1 MLYYSI
7 YALAAGFILDL
18 IIGDPRWLYHPVC
31 VIGNL
36 IALLEKILRK
46 IFPKTDKGEL
56 VAGTVEVI
64 LVCLF
69 SGGIPFLILHFLYG
83 ISAWAG
89 LALETFWCYQLLA
102 TKSLKTESMK
112 VYDRLKNGTLDEARY
127 AVSMIVGRD
136 TQSLT
141 KEGIIKAAVETVAEN
156 SSDGVVAP
164 LIYMLIFGPV
174 GGVVYKA
181 VNTMDSMIGYVE
193 EKYFYIGKFAAK
205 LDDVLNY
212 IPARISGILVIISAF
227 ILRYDYK
234 NAFRIFKRDRK
245 KHASPNSAQTE
256 SAMAGALGVQ
266 LAGDATYFGVVHKKP
281 YIGDKKRE
289 IENEDIKRANDIMYT
304 MTIICLVVG
313 FVIRSVVMWLK

>member
-1 MLYYSI
+1 MDIL
-7 YALAAGFILDL
+7 LGFILDT
-18 IIGDPRWLYHPVC
+18 IIGDPYKLPHPIRW
-31 VIGNL
+31 IGSF
-36 IALLEKILRK
+36 ISILEKLCRK
-46 IFPKTDKGEL
+46 IAKSNTMLMILG
-56 VAGTVEVI
+56 AI
-64 LVCLF
+64 LVF
-69 SGGIPFLILHFLYG
+69 IVIFVSGGITLLVLKLASFNKYAYLIVSSVICYYML
-83 ISAWAG
+83 AG
-89 LALETFWCYQLLA
+89 
-102 TKSLKTESMK
+102 KSLKTESMK
-112 VYDRLKNGTLDEARY
+112 VYKAFENNDTEGARK

-181 VNTMDSMIGYVE
+181 INTMDSMIGYVE

-256 SAMAGALGVQ
+256 SAMAGALDIQ
-266 LAGDATYFGVVHKKP
+266 LSGDATYFGVLHKKP

-304 MTIICLVVG
+304 MTVICIVVG
-313 FVIRSVVMWLK
+313 LLIRSVILWQR

>member
-1 MLYYSI
+1 MDIL
-7 YALAAGFILDL
+7 LGFILDT
-18 IIGDPRWLYHPVC
+18 IIGDPYKLPHPIRW
-31 VIGNL
+31 IGSF
-36 IALLEKILRK
+36 ISILEKLCRK
-46 IFPKTDKGEL
+46 IAKSNTMLMILG
-56 VAGTVEVI
+56 AI
-64 LVCLF
+64 LVF
-69 SGGIPFLILHFLYG
+69 IVVFVSGGITLLVLKLASFNKYAYLIVSSVICYYML
-83 ISAWAG
+83 AG
-89 LALETFWCYQLLA
+89 
-102 TKSLKTESMK
+102 KSLKTESMK
-112 VYDRLKNGTLDEARY
+112 VYKAFENNDTEGARK

-234 NAFRIFKRDRK
+234 NAFMIFKRDKR

-313 FVIRSVVMWLK
+313 LVIRSVVMWLK

>member
-1 MLYYSI
+1 MDIL
-7 YALAAGFILDL
+7 LGFILDT
-18 IIGDPRWLYHPVC
+18 IIGDPYKLPHPIRW
-31 VIGNL
+31 IGSF
-36 IALLEKILRK
+36 ISILEKLCRK
-46 IFPKTDKGEL
+46 IARNNTMLMILGAIL
-56 VAGTVEVI
+56 AIVVI
-64 LVCLF
+64 SV
-69 SGGIPFLILHFLYG
+69 SGGITLLVLKLSSFNKYAYTTV
-83 ISAWAG
+83 SAIICYYMLAG
-89 LALETFWCYQLLA
+89 
-102 TKSLKTESMK
+102 KSLKTESMK
-112 VYDRLKNGTLDEARY
+112 VYKAFENNDTEGARK

-156 SSDGVVAP
+156 SSDGVIAP

-212 IPARISGILVIISAF
+212 IPARVSGILVIISAF
-227 ILRYDYK
+227 VLRYDYK
-234 NAFRIFKRDRK
+234 NAFRIFKRDRR

-266 LAGDATYFGVVHKKP
+266 LAGDATYF
-281 YIGDKKRE
+281 
-289 IENEDIKRANDIMYT
+289 DIVPC
-304 MTIICLVVG
+304 TIITLATL
-313 FVIRSVVMWLK
+313 SHSLLQDLL

>member
-1 MLYYSI
+1 MDIL
-7 YALAAGFILDL
+7 LGFILDT
-18 IIGDPRWLYHPVC
+18 IIGDPYKLPHPIRW
-31 VIGNL
+31 IGSF
-36 IALLEKILRK
+36 ISILEKLCRK
-46 IFPKTDKGEL
+46 IAKSNTMLMILG
-56 VAGTVEVI
+56 AI
-64 LVCLF
+64 LVF
-69 SGGIPFLILHFLYG
+69 IVVFVSGGITLLVLKLASFNKYAYLIVSSVICYYML
-83 ISAWAG
+83 AG
-89 LALETFWCYQLLA
+89 
-102 TKSLKTESMK
+102 KSLKTESMK
-112 VYDRLKNGTLDEARY
+112 VYKAFENNDTEGARK

-266 LAGDATYFGVVHKKP
+266 LAGDATYFGVVHKKT

>member
-1 MLYYSI
+1 MDIL
-7 YALAAGFILDL
+7 LGFILDT
-18 IIGDPRWLYHPVC
+18 IIGDPYKLPHPIRW
-31 VIGNL
+31 IGSF
-36 IALLEKILRK
+36 ISILEKLCRK
-46 IFPKTDKGEL
+46 IAKSNTMLMILG
-56 VAGTVEVI
+56 AI
-64 LVCLF
+64 LVF
-69 SGGIPFLILHFLYG
+69 IVIFVSGGITLLVLKLASFNKYAYLIVSSVICYYML
-83 ISAWAG
+83 AG
-89 LALETFWCYQLLA
+89 
-102 TKSLKTESMK
+102 KSLKTESMK
-112 VYDRLKNGTLDEARY
+112 VYKAFENNDTEGARK

-227 ILRYDYK
+227 ILRYNYK
-234 NAFRIFKRDRK
+234 NAFRIFKRDRR

-313 FVIRSVVMWLK
+313 LVIRSVVMWLK

>member
-1 MLYYSI
+1 MDIL
-7 YALAAGFILDL
+7 LGFILDT
-18 IIGDPRWLYHPVC
+18 IIGDPYKLPHPIRW
-31 VIGNL
+31 IGSF
-36 IALLEKILRK
+36 ISILEKLCRK
-46 IFPKTDKGEL
+46 IAKSNTMLMILG
-56 VAGTVEVI
+56 AI
-64 LVCLF
+64 LVF
-69 SGGIPFLILHFLYG
+69 IVVFVSGGITLLVLKLASFNKYAYLIVSSVICYYML
-83 ISAWAG
+83 AG
-89 LALETFWCYQLLA
+89 
-102 TKSLKTESMK
+102 KSLKTESMK
-112 VYDRLKNGTLDEARY
+112 VYKAFENKDTEGARK

-234 NAFRIFKRDRK
+234 NAFRIFKRDRR

-313 FVIRSVVMWLK
+313 LVIRSVVMWLK

>member
-1 MLYYSI
+1 MDIL
-7 YALAAGFILDL
+7 LGFILDT
-18 IIGDPRWLYHPVC
+18 IIGDPYKLPHPIRW
-31 VIGNL
+31 IGSF
-36 IALLEKILRK
+36 ISILEKLCRK
-46 IFPKTDKGEL
+46 IAKSNTMLMILG
-56 VAGTVEVI
+56 AI
-64 LVCLF
+64 LVF
-69 SGGIPFLILHFLYG
+69 IVIFVSGGITLLVLKLASFNKYAYLIVSSVICYYML
-83 ISAWAG
+83 AG
-89 LALETFWCYQLLA
+89 
-102 TKSLKTESMK
+102 KSLKTESMK
-112 VYDRLKNGTLDEARY
+112 VYKAFENNDTEGARK

-227 ILRYDYK
+227 ILRYNYK
-234 NAFRIFKRDRK
+234 NAFRIFKRDRR

-289 IENEDIKRANDIMYT
+289 TENEDIKRANDIMYT

-313 FVIRSVVMWLK
+313 LVIRSVVMWLK

>member
-1 MLYYSI
+1 MDIL
-7 YALAAGFILDL
+7 LGFILDT
-18 IIGDPRWLYHPVC
+18 IIGDPYKLPHPIRW
-31 VIGNL
+31 IGSF
-36 IALLEKILRK
+36 ISILEKLCRK
-46 IFPKTDKGEL
+46 IAKSNTMLMILG
-56 VAGTVEVI
+56 AI
-64 LVCLF
+64 LVF
-69 SGGIPFLILHFLYG
+69 IVVFVSGGITLLVLKLASFNKYAYLIVSSVICYYML
-83 ISAWAG
+83 AG
-89 LALETFWCYQLLA
+89 
-102 TKSLKTESMK
+102 KSLKTESMK
-112 VYDRLKNGTLDEARY
+112 VYKAFENNDTEGARK

-212 IPARISGILVIISAF
+212 IPARISGILDIISAF

-234 NAFRIFKRDRK
+234 NAFRIFKRDRR

-313 FVIRSVVMWLK
+313 LVIRSVVMWLK

>member
-1 MLYYSI
+1 MDIL
-7 YALAAGFILDL
+7 LGFILDT
-18 IIGDPRWLYHPVC
+18 IIGDPYKLPHPIRW
-31 VIGNL
+31 IGSF
-36 IALLEKILRK
+36 ISILEKLCRK
-46 IFPKTDKGEL
+46 IAKSNTMLMILG
-56 VAGTVEVI
+56 AI
-64 LVCLF
+64 LVF
-69 SGGIPFLILHFLYG
+69 IVVFVSGGITLLVLKLASFNKYAYLIVSSVICYYML
-83 ISAWAG
+83 AG
-89 LALETFWCYQLLA
+89 
-102 TKSLKTESMK
+102 KSLKTESMK
-112 VYDRLKNGTLDEARY
+112 VYKAFENNDTEGARK

-234 NAFRIFKRDRK
+234 NAFRIFKRDRR

-256 SAMAGALGVQ
+256 STMAGALGVQ

-313 FVIRSVVMWLK
+313 LVIRSVVMWLK

>member
-1 MLYYSI
+1 MDIL
-7 YALAAGFILDL
+7 LGFILDT
-18 IIGDPRWLYHPVC
+18 IIGDPYKLPHPIRW
-31 VIGNL
+31 IGSF
-36 IALLEKILRK
+36 ISILEKLCRK
-46 IFPKTDKGEL
+46 IAKSNTMLMILG
-56 VAGTVEVI
+56 AI
-64 LVCLF
+64 LVF
-69 SGGIPFLILHFLYG
+69 IVVFVSGGITLLVLKLASFNKYAYLIVSSVICYYML
-83 ISAWAG
+83 AG
-89 LALETFWCYQLLA
+89 
-102 TKSLKTESMK
+102 KSLKTESMK
-112 VYDRLKNGTLDEARY
+112 VYKAFENNDTEGARK

-234 NAFRIFKRDRK
+234 NAFRIFKRDRR

-313 FVIRSVVMWLK
+313 LVIRSVVMWLK

>member
-1 MLYYSI
+1 MDIL
-7 YALAAGFILDL
+7 LGFILDT
-18 IIGDPRWLYHPVC
+18 IIGDPYKLPHPIRW
-31 VIGNL
+31 IGSF
-36 IALLEKILRK
+36 ISILEKLCRK
-46 IFPKTDKGEL
+46 IAKSNTMLMILG
-56 VAGTVEVI
+56 AI
-64 LVCLF
+64 LVF
-69 SGGIPFLILHFLYG
+69 IVIFVSGGITLLVLKLASFNKYAYLIVSSVICYYML
-83 ISAWAG
+83 AG
-89 LALETFWCYQLLA
+89 
-102 TKSLKTESMK
+102 KSLKTESMK
-112 VYDRLKNGTLDEARY
+112 VYKAFENNDTEGARK

-164 LIYMLIFGPV
+164 LIYILIFGPV

-181 VNTMDSMIGYVE
+181 INTMDSMIGYVE

-234 NAFRIFKRDRK
+234 NAFRIFKRDRR

-313 FVIRSVVMWLK
+313 LVIRSVVMWLK

>member
-1 MLYYSI
+1 MDIL
-7 YALAAGFILDL
+7 LGFILDT
-18 IIGDPRWLYHPVC
+18 IIGDPYKLPHPIRW
-31 VIGNL
+31 IGSF
-36 IALLEKILRK
+36 ISILEKLCRK
-46 IFPKTDKGEL
+46 IAKSNTMLMILG
-56 VAGTVEVI
+56 AI
-64 LVCLF
+64 LVF
-69 SGGIPFLILHFLYG
+69 IVVFVSGGITLLVLKLASFNKYAYLIVSSVICYYML
-83 ISAWAG
+83 AG
-89 LALETFWCYQLLA
+89 
-102 TKSLKTESMK
+102 KSLKTESMK
-112 VYDRLKNGTLDEARY
+112 VYKAFENNDTEGARK

-141 KEGIIKAAVETVAEN
+141 KEGIIKVAVETVAEN

-193 EKYFYIGKFAAK
+193 EKYFYIGKFVAK

-234 NAFRIFKRDRK
+234 NAFRIFKRDRR

-313 FVIRSVVMWLK
+313 LVIRSVVMWLK

>member
-1 MLYYSI
+1 MDIL
-7 YALAAGFILDL
+7 LGFILDT
-18 IIGDPRWLYHPVC
+18 IIGDPYKLPHPIRW
-31 VIGNL
+31 IGSF
-36 IALLEKILRK
+36 ISILEKLCRK
-46 IFPKTDKGEL
+46 IAKSNTMLMILG
-56 VAGTVEVI
+56 AI
-64 LVCLF
+64 LVF
-69 SGGIPFLILHFLYG
+69 IVVFVSGGITLLVLKLASFNKYAYLIVSSVICYYML
-83 ISAWAG
+83 AG
-89 LALETFWCYQLLA
+89 
-102 TKSLKTESMK
+102 KSLKTESMK
-112 VYDRLKNGTLDEARY
+112 VYKAFENNDTEGARK

-174 GGVVYKA
+174 GGVVYNA

>member
-1 MLYYSI
+1 MDIL
-7 YALAAGFILDL
+7 LGFILDT
-18 IIGDPRWLYHPVC
+18 IIGDPYKLPHPIRW
-31 VIGNL
+31 IGSF
-36 IALLEKILRK
+36 ISILEKLCRK
-46 IFPKTDKGEL
+46 IAKSNTMLMILG
-56 VAGTVEVI
+56 AI
-64 LVCLF
+64 LVF
-69 SGGIPFLILHFLYG
+69 IVVFVSGGITLLVLKLASFNKYAYTIVSSVICYYML
-83 ISAWAG
+83 AG
-89 LALETFWCYQLLA
+89 
-102 TKSLKTESMK
+102 KSLKTESMK
-112 VYDRLKNGTLDEARY
+112 VYKAFENNDTEGARK

-164 LIYMLIFGPV
+164 LIYILIFGPV

-234 NAFRIFKRDRK
+234 NAFMIFKRDRR

-313 FVIRSVVMWLK
+313 LVIRSVVMWLK

>member
-1 MLYYSI
+1 MDIL
-7 YALAAGFILDL
+7 LGFILDT
-18 IIGDPRWLYHPVC
+18 IIGDPYKLPHPIRW
-31 VIGNL
+31 IGSF
-36 IALLEKILRK
+36 ISILEKLCRK
-46 IFPKTDKGEL
+46 IAKSNTMLMILG
-56 VAGTVEVI
+56 AI
-64 LVCLF
+64 LVF
-69 SGGIPFLILHFLYG
+69 IVVFVSGGITLFVLKLASFNKYAYLIVSSVICYYML
-83 ISAWAG
+83 AG
-89 LALETFWCYQLLA
+89 
-102 TKSLKTESMK
+102 KSLKTESMK
-112 VYDRLKNGTLDEARY
+112 VYKAFENNDTEGARK

-234 NAFRIFKRDRK
+234 NAFRIFKRDRR

-313 FVIRSVVMWLK
+313 LVIRSVVMWLK

>member
-1 MLYYSI
+1 MDILLGI
-7 YALAAGFILDL
+7 ILDT
-18 IIGDPRWLYHPVC
+18 IIGEPYKLPHPIRW
-31 VIGNL
+31 IGSF
-36 IALLEKILRK
+36 ISILEKLCRK
-46 IFPKTDKGEL
+46 IAKSNTMLMILG
-56 VAGTVEVI
+56 AI
-64 LVCLF
+64 LVF
-69 SGGIPFLILHFLYG
+69 IVVFVSGGITLLVLKLASFNKYAYLIVSSVICYYML
-83 ISAWAG
+83 AG
-89 LALETFWCYQLLA
+89 
-102 TKSLKTESMK
+102 KSLKTESMK
-112 VYDRLKNGTLDEARY
+112 VYKAFENNDTEGARK

-234 NAFRIFKRDRK
+234 NAFRIFKRDRR

-313 FVIRSVVMWLK
+313 LVIRSVVMWLK

>member
-1 MLYYSI
+1 MDIL
-7 YALAAGFILDL
+7 LGFILDT
-18 IIGDPRWLYHPVC
+18 IIGDPYKLPHPIRW
-31 VIGNL
+31 IGSF
-36 IALLEKILRK
+36 ISILEKLCRK
-46 IFPKTDKGEL
+46 IAKSNTMLMILG
-56 VAGTVEVI
+56 AI
-64 LVCLF
+64 LVF
-69 SGGIPFLILHFLYG
+69 IVVFVSGGITLLVLKLASFNKYAYLIVSSVICYYML
-83 ISAWAG
+83 AG
-89 LALETFWCYQLLA
+89 
-102 TKSLKTESMK
+102 KSLKTESMK
-112 VYDRLKNGTLDEARY
+112 VYKAFENNDTEGARK

-234 NAFRIFKRDRK
+234 NAFRIFKRERR

-313 FVIRSVVMWLK
+313 LVIRSVVMWLKQ

>member
-1 MLYYSI
+1 M
-7 YALAAGFILDL
+7 GFILDT
-18 IIGDPRWLYHPVC
+18 IIGDPYKLPHPIRW
-31 VIGNL
+31 IGSF
-36 IALLEKILRK
+36 ISILEKLCRK
-46 IFPKTDKGEL
+46 IARNNTMLMILGAIL
-56 VAGTVEVI
+56 AIVVI
-64 LVCLF
+64 SV
-69 SGGIPFLILHFLYG
+69 SGGITLLVLKLSSFNKYAYTTV
-83 ISAWAG
+83 SAIICYYMLAG
-89 LALETFWCYQLLA
+89 
-102 TKSLKTESMK
+102 KSLKTESMK
-112 VYDRLKNGTLDEARY
+112 VYKAFENNDTEGARK

-156 SSDGVVAP
+156 SSDGVIAP

-212 IPARISGILVIISAF
+212 IPARVSGILVIISAF
-227 ILRYDYK
+227 VLRYDYK
-234 NAFRIFKRDRK
+234 NAFRIFKRDRR

-266 LAGDATYFGVVHKKP
+266 LAGDAVYFGKVVKKP
-281 YIGDKKRE
+281 TIGDDIRPVE
-289 IENEDIKRANDIMYT
+289 AEDIKRANHLMYLT
-304 MTIICLVVG
+304 SFLGLVFFAG
-313 FVIRSVVMWLK
+313 IRAFFLFL

>member
-1 MLYYSI
+1 MDIL
-7 YALAAGFILDL
+7 LGFILDT
-18 IIGDPRWLYHPVC
+18 IIGDPYKLPHPIRW
-31 VIGNL
+31 IGSF
-36 IALLEKILRK
+36 ISILEKLCRK
-46 IFPKTDKGEL
+46 IAKSNTMLMILG
-56 VAGTVEVI
+56 AI
-64 LVCLF
+64 LVF
-69 SGGIPFLILHFLYG
+69 IVIFVSGGITLLVLKLASFNKYAYLIVSSVICYYML
-83 ISAWAG
+83 AG
-89 LALETFWCYQLLA
+89 
-102 TKSLKTESMK
+102 KSLKTESMK
-112 VYDRLKNGTLDEARY
+112 VYKAFENNDTEGARK

-212 IPARISGILVIISAF
+212 IPDRISGILVIISAF
-227 ILRYDYK
+227 ILRYNYK
-234 NAFRIFKRDRK
+234 NAFRIFKRDRR

-313 FVIRSVVMWLK
+313 LVIRSVVMWLK

>member
-1 MLYYSI
+1 MDIL
-7 YALAAGFILDL
+7 LGFILDT
-18 IIGDPRWLYHPVC
+18 IIGDPYKLPHPIRW
-31 VIGNL
+31 IGSF
-36 IALLEKILRK
+36 ISILEKLCRK
-46 IFPKTDKGEL
+46 IAKSNTMLMILG
-56 VAGTVEVI
+56 AI
-64 LVCLF
+64 LVF
-69 SGGIPFLILHFLYG
+69 IVVFVSGGITLLVLKLASFNKYAYLIVSSVICYYML
-83 ISAWAG
+83 AG
-89 LALETFWCYQLLA
+89 
-102 TKSLKTESMK
+102 KSLKTESMK
-112 VYDRLKNGTLDEARY
+112 VYKAFENNDTEGARK

-174 GGVVYKA
+174 GVVYKA

-234 NAFRIFKRDRK
+234 NAFRIFKRDRR

-313 FVIRSVVMWLK
+313 LVIRSVVMWLK

>member
-1 MLYYSI
+1 MDIL
-7 YALAAGFILDL
+7 LGFILDT
-18 IIGDPRWLYHPVC
+18 IIGDPYKLPHPIRW
-31 VIGNL
+31 IGSF
-36 IALLEKILRK
+36 ISILEKLCRK
-46 IFPKTDKGEL
+46 IAKSNTMLMILGS
-56 VAGTVEVI
+56 I
-64 LVCLF
+64 LVF
-69 SGGIPFLILHFLYG
+69 IVVFVSGGITLLVLKLASFNKYAYLIVSSVICYYML
-83 ISAWAG
+83 AG
-89 LALETFWCYQLLA
+89 
-102 TKSLKTESMK
+102 KSLKTESMK
-112 VYDRLKNGTLDEARY
+112 VYKAFENNDTEGARK

-234 NAFRIFKRDRK
+234 NAFRIFKRDRR

>member
-1 MLYYSI
+1 MDIL
-7 YALAAGFILDL
+7 LGFILDT
-18 IIGDPRWLYHPVC
+18 IIGDPYKLPHPIRW
-31 VIGNL
+31 IGSF
-36 IALLEKILRK
+36 ISILEKLCRK
-46 IFPKTDKGEL
+46 IAKSNTMLMILG
-56 VAGTVEVI
+56 AI
-64 LVCLF
+64 LVF
-69 SGGIPFLILHFLYG
+69 IVVFVSGGITLLVLKLASFNKYAYLIVSSVICYYML
-83 ISAWAG
+83 AG
-89 LALETFWCYQLLA
+89 
-102 TKSLKTESMK
+102 KSLKTESMK
-112 VYDRLKNGTLDEARY
+112 VYKAFENNDTEGARKP
-127 AVSMIVGRD
+127 VSMIVGRD

>member
-1 MLYYSI
+1 MDIL
-7 YALAAGFILDL
+7 LGFILDT
-18 IIGDPRWLYHPVC
+18 IIGDPYKLPHPIRW
-31 VIGNL
+31 IGSF
-36 IALLEKILRK
+36 ISILEKLCRK
-46 IFPKTDKGEL
+46 IAKSNTML
-56 VAGTVEVI
+56 VI
-64 LVCLF
+64 LGAILVF
-69 SGGIPFLILHFLYG
+69 IVVFVSGGITLLVLKLASFNKYAYLIVSSVICYYML
-83 ISAWAG
+83 AG
-89 LALETFWCYQLLA
+89 
-102 TKSLKTESMK
+102 KSLKTESMK
-112 VYDRLKNGTLDEARY
+112 VYKAFENNDTEGARK

>member
-1 MLYYSI
+1 MDIL
-7 YALAAGFILDL
+7 LGFILDT
-18 IIGDPRWLYHPVC
+18 IIGDPYKLPHPIRW
-31 VIGNL
+31 IGSF
-36 IALLEKILRK
+36 ISILEKLCRK
-46 IFPKTDKGEL
+46 IAKSNTMLMILG
-56 VAGTVEVI
+56 AI
-64 LVCLF
+64 LVF
-69 SGGIPFLILHFLYG
+69 IVVFVSGGITLLVLKLASFNKYAYLIVSSVICYYML
-83 ISAWAG
+83 AG
-89 LALETFWCYQLLA
+89 
-102 TKSLKTESMK
+102 KSLKTESMK
-112 VYDRLKNGTLDEARY
+112 VYKAFENNDTEGARK

-212 IPARISGILVIISAF
+212 IPARISGVLVIISAF

>member
-1 MLYYSI
+1 MDIL
-7 YALAAGFILDL
+7 LGFILDT
-18 IIGDPRWLYHPVC
+18 IIGDPYKLPHPIRW
-31 VIGNL
+31 IGSF
-36 IALLEKILRK
+36 ISILEKLCRK
-46 IFPKTDKGEL
+46 IAKSNTMLMILG
-56 VAGTVEVI
+56 AI
-64 LVCLF
+64 LVF
-69 SGGIPFLILHFLYG
+69 IVIFVSGGITLLVLKLASFNKYAYLIVSSVICYYML
-83 ISAWAG
+83 AG
-89 LALETFWCYQLLA
+89 
-102 TKSLKTESMK
+102 KSLKTESMK
-112 VYDRLKNGTLDEARY
+112 VYKAFENNDTEGARK

-234 NAFRIFKRDRK
+234 NAFRIFKRDRR

>member
-1 MLYYSI
+1 MDIL
-7 YALAAGFILDL
+7 LGFILDT
-18 IIGDPRWLYHPVC
+18 IIGDPYKLPHPIRW
-31 VIGNL
+31 IGSF
-36 IALLEKILRK
+36 ISILEKLCRK
-46 IFPKTDKGEL
+46 IAKSNTMLMILG
-56 VAGTVEVI
+56 AI
-64 LVCLF
+64 LVF
-69 SGGIPFLILHFLYG
+69 IVVFVSGGITLLVLKLASFNKYAYLIVSSVICYYML
-83 ISAWAG
+83 AG
-89 LALETFWCYQLLA
+89 
-102 TKSLKTESMK
+102 KSLKTESMK
-112 VYDRLKNGTLDEARY
+112 VYKAFENNDTEGARK

-164 LIYMLIFGPV
+164 LVYMLIFGPV

-181 VNTMDSMIGYVE
+181 VNTMDSM
-193 EKYFYIGKFAAK
+193 IGKFAAK

-234 NAFRIFKRDRK
+234 NAFMIFKRDRR

-313 FVIRSVVMWLK
+313 LVIRSVVMWLK